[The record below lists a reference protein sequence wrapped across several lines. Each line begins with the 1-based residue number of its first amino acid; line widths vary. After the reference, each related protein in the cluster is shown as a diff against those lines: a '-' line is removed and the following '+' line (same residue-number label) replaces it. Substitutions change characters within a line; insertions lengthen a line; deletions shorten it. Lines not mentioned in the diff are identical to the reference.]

1 MIAEKCTKTSSP
13 VCRWMKPY
21 PFEALNHF
29 TVPCSFDTAA
39 DLELKLLC
47 FSWSG
52 PGLPSAGTSSAR
64 KKKAAK
70 FVLAAPLNE
79 SKGNTRATNADS
91 KNTTKTLVCPR
102 RTGAHRQ
109 HVVPCKCLILSQ
121 LRGECRA
128 GSGSQMPTREIPAA
142 G

>member
-39 DLELKLLC
+39 DLELELHC

-52 PGLPSAGTSSAR
+52 PGLPSAGTSSSPQKKGR
-64 KKKAAK
+64 K
-70 FVLAAPLNE
+70 VCPCSPLNE
-79 SKGNTRATNADS
+79 SKGNTRATNAGLQH
-91 KNTTKTLVCPR
+91 TTKTLL
-102 RTGAHRQ
+102 
-109 HVVPCKCLILSQ
+109 CLH
-121 LRGECRA
+121 
-128 GSGSQMPTREIPAA
+128 AA
-142 G
+142 GAALVQFLL